1 MIEYAIPVKFGDIS
15 SNFSSKDTNIPIRIK
30 AFYLEK
36 PDKTYLYNIV
46 DNNAK
51 IMVSDEVGK
60 YEINCKLLFK
70 NNEMALVKLMATD
83 IASANFSLHLFYDDN
98 VDAYL
103 IVNTLEKDVIAKK

>member
-15 SNFSSKDTNIPIRIK
+15 SNFASKDTNVSIRIK
-30 AFYLEK
+30 AFYSEK

-51 IMVSDEVGK
+51 IMVLDEVGK

-70 NNEMALVKLMATD
+70 NNEMVLVKLMATD
-83 IASANFSLHLFYDDN
+83 IASANFPLHLFYDDN

-103 IVNTLEKDVIAKK
+103 IVNTLEKDVITKK